1 MLRRRTRALP
11 VLALTAA
18 VLLAGCSSSPDA
30 AKLVAGVAPLASP
43 TTPPAHTEP
52 PRASAPGTASEELT
66 DSPSADWAPVI
77 TPWVPR
83 RRIPPRDELADV
95 DTSDAS
101 AEQAAEIDDRDVTL
115 EEYEAAFGRFREC
128 LAAAGFE
135 LGAGYF
141 HEDRYHYTVPS
152 EAVEDGADEECYR
165 SELYYVDMLWQLRG
179 PGLSTPD

>member
-1 MLRRRTRALP
+1 MLRRRTRARL
-11 VLALTAA
+11 VVALTAA

-30 AKLVAGVAPLASP
+30 AKLVAEVDRPTTA
-43 TTPPAHTEP
+43 TTPPAHGD
-52 PRASAPGTASEELT
+52 PRGDSAADTTPEELA
-66 DSPSADWAPVI
+66 DSPSPDKALAI

-83 RRIPPRDELADV
+83 RHVPPRDELADV

-141 HEDRYHYTVPS
+141 HEDRYHYSVPS

-165 SELYYVDMLWQLRG
+165 SELYYVDMLWQVRG
-179 PGLSTPD
+179 PAPASPN